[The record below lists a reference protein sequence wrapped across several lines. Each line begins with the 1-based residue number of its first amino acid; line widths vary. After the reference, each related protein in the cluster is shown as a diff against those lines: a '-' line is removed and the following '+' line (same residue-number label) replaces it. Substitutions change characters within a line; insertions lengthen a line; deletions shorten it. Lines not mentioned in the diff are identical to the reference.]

1 MKGDLL
7 LDKKQKNRKAGK
19 ILFPTVIFIVLN
31 IMFFGILL
39 VFVFRTFGG
48 AVVYEQAYAKQ
59 IALIINEAR
68 PVMEIKLN
76 MEEAMKLAEKNN
88 IDFDEIVEI
97 ENNAVIVKLSEKGG
111 YSYSFFND
119 VNVTAYPDN
128 EFYVFSINE
137 KEK

>member
-1 MKGDLL
+1 MKKDLL
-7 LDKKQKNRKAGK
+7 LDKTGNL
-19 ILFPTVIFIVLN
+19 IFPTVIFIVLN
-31 IMFFGILL
+31 IMFFGMLL
-39 VFVFRTFGG
+39 IFVFRTSGG

-59 IALIINEAR
+59 IALLIDSSR

-76 MEEAMKLAEKNN
+76 MEDGMKLAEKNN
-88 IDFDEIVEI
+88 IDFGDIVKI
-97 ENNAVIVKLSEKGG
+97 ENNAVIVKLSESGG

-119 VNVTAYPDN
+119 VNITAYSDN

>member
-1 MKGDLL
+1 MKKDLL
-7 LDKKQKNRKAGK
+7 LDKTGNL
-19 ILFPTVIFIVLN
+19 IFPTVIFIVLN
-31 IMFFGILL
+31 IMFFGMLL
-39 VFVFRTFGG
+39 IFVFRTSGG

-59 IALIINEAR
+59 IALLIDSSR

-76 MEEAMKLAEKNN
+76 MEDGMKLAEKNN

-97 ENNAVIVKLSEKGG
+97 ENNAVIVKLSRNGG

>member
-1 MKGDLL
+1 MKKDLL
-7 LDKKQKNRKAGK
+7 SDKKGNL
-19 ILFPTVIFIVLN
+19 IFPTVIFIVLN

-39 VFVFRTFGG
+39 IFVFRTSGG

-59 IALIINEAR
+59 IALIIDEAR

-76 MEEAMKLAEKNN
+76 MEEGMKLAEKNN
-88 IDFDEIVEI
+88 IDFDGIVKI
-97 ENNAVIVKLSEKGG
+97 ENNVVIVKLSRRGG

-128 EFYVFSINE
+128 EFYVFTINE

>member
-1 MKGDLL
+1 M

-19 ILFPTVIFIVLN
+19 MLFPTVIFTVLN
-31 IMFFGILL
+31 IMIVGILL
-39 VFVFRTFGG
+39 VFVFRASGG
-48 AVVYEQAYAKQ
+48 AAVYEQAYAKQ
-59 IALIINEAR
+59 IALLIDSSR

-76 MEEAMKLAEKNN
+76 MEEGMKLAEKNN
-88 IDFDEIVEI
+88 IDFGEIVKI
-97 ENNAVIVKLSEKGG
+97 ENNAVIVKLSRKGG

-119 VNVTAYPDN
+119 IDIDAYPDN

>member
-1 MKGDLL
+1 MKEDLL
-7 LDKKQKNRKAGK
+7 LDKKQKNHKAGK

-31 IMFFGILL
+31 IMIFGTLL
-39 VFVFRTFGG
+39 IFVSRTFGG

-59 IALIINEAR
+59 IALIINEAK

-76 MEEAMKLAEKNN
+76 MEDGMKLAEKNN
-88 IDFDEIVEI
+88 IDFDEIVKI
-97 ENNAVIVKLSEKGG
+97 ENNAVIVKLSRTGG

-119 VNVTAYPDN
+119 INITAYPDN
-128 EFYVFSINE
+128 EFYVFNINE

>member
-1 MKGDLL
+1 M

-19 ILFPTVIFIVLN
+19 MLFPTIIFIVLN
-31 IMFFGILL
+31 IIVFGILL
-39 VFVFRTFGG
+39 IFVSRTFGG

-59 IALIINEAR
+59 IALIINEAK
-68 PVMEIKLN
+68 PAMEIKLN
-76 MEEAMKLAEKNN
+76 MEEGMKLAETNN
-88 IDFDEIVEI
+88 IDFNKIVKI
-97 ENNAVIVKLSEKGG
+97 ENNAVIVKLSRRGG

-128 EFYVFSINE
+128 EFYVFNING